1 MNSIHLSLP
10 SIEMKRRVMR
20 TNVYY
25 RLLYSIWKETTHKP
39 SKVAA
44 AECMLLMHT
53 SVNVITR
60 RHYLL
65 LKYIVTLLVFFRL
78 PCCCC
83 LWNKC
88 LVFYLRSNNII
99 LIPKFQNLSIDFIFW
114 LRFTFYNYIFETIFR
129 FSQIVFVRSE

>member
-10 SIEMKRRVMR
+10 SIEMKRRVIR

-25 RLLYSIWKETTHKP
+25 RLLYPIWKETTHKR

-44 AECMLLMHT
+44 AECMLLTHT

-99 LIPKFQNLSIDFIFW
+99 LIPKFQNLSNDFIFW
-114 LRFTFYNYIFETIFR
+114 LRFTFYNYIFETIFM